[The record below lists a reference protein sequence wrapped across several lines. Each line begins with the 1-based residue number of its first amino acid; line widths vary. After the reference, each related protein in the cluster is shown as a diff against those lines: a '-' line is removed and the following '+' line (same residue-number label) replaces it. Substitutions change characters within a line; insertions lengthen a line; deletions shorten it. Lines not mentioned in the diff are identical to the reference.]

1 MEEYLEDC
9 AKIYIKR
16 KKVEEKNKVKWKN
29 GEKLNINYLLDVG
42 F

>member
-1 MEEYLEDC
+1 MEEYLENC
-9 AKIYIKR
+9 AKIYIKW
-16 KKVEEKNKVKWKN
+16 KKVEKKVKRKN